1 MFDEGLLISELNFKA
16 IRSSGAGGQHVN
28 KTSSKVELTFNLKD
42 SLVFDEDQKALL
54 TSKLKSRLTKD
65 QILILQCDES
75 RSQHKNKALV
85 TKRFLDIIKQGL
97 IIPKIRKQTKTPK
110 SVKIKRLKA
119 KRQIADKK
127 ASRKPP
133 ELD

>member
-97 IIPKIRKQTKTPK
+97 IILKKRKQTKIPK

-119 KRQIADKK
+119 KRQIAEKK
-127 ASRKPP
+127 VSRKPP
-133 ELD
+133 EID

>member
-1 MFDEGLLISELNFKA
+1 MFDEGQLISELNFKA

-42 SLVFDEDQKALL
+42 SLVFDENQKALL
-54 TSKLKSRLTKD
+54 TSKLESRLTKD
-65 QILILQCDES
+65 YTLILQCDES

-85 TKRFLDIIKQGL
+85 TERFLDIIKQGL
-97 IIPKIRKQTKTPK
+97 IIPKKRKQTKIPK

-119 KRQIADKK
+119 KRQIAEKK
-127 ASRKPP
+127 VSRKPP
-133 ELD
+133 EID